1 MGVKLLESY
10 TNNGK
15 YGYMKYLRKI
25 SMEKNYLKFMK
36 MVRKFSNK
44 KVIDINMI
52 KDNIYRF
59 FLSLNSFN
67 VFIFIYFKNKKQF
80 LLKNILLHF
89 K

>member
-10 TNNGK
+10 ANNGK

-25 SMEKNYLKFMK
+25 LMEKNYLKFMK

-52 KDNIYRF
+52 KDNIYQF
-59 FLSLNSFN
+59 F
-67 VFIFIYFKNKKQF
+67 
-80 LLKNILLHF
+80 
-89 K
+89 

>member
-36 MVRKFSNK
+36 MVK
-44 KVIDINMI
+44 K
-52 KDNIYRF
+52 
-59 FLSLNSFN
+59 
-67 VFIFIYFKNKKQF
+67 IFK
-80 LLKNILLHF
+80 
-89 K
+89 

>member
-1 MGVKLLESY
+1 
-10 TNNGK
+10 
-15 YGYMKYLRKI
+15 
-25 SMEKNYLKFMK
+25 
-36 MVRKFSNK
+36 
-44 KVIDINMI
+44 MI

-67 VFIFIYFKNKKQF
+67 VFIFIYIKNKKQI